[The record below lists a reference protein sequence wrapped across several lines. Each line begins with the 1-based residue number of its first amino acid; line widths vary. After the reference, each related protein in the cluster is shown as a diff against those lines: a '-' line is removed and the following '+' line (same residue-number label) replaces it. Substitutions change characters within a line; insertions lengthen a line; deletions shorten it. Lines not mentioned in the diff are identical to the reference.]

1 MIKATKSVTTIRIRP
16 DQYDALLKI
25 ATKQQQEKCVHVTVG
40 MLIRQLIDK
49 ELANG

>member
-1 MIKATKSVTTIRIRP
+1 MTRATKSKTTIRIRP

-25 ATKQQQEKCVHVTVG
+25 ATKQQQKICFPVTVG

-49 ELANG
+49 ELASG